1 MSVEWLRLGDVLA
14 MNRTP
19 TNVDPGATYRPV
31 GVRAFGRGIFDY
43 APTKGADLSKVR
55 YFDLPAASLVISNI
69 KGWEGAVAATE
80 ATEEGRIASS
90 RFLTYQPSAEV
101 DPRYVLH
108 WLLSDGGL
116 EVLRRCSP
124 GSADRNRTLSR
135 KGLEASLLP
144 LPPIDEQRS
153 IAAHLD
159 GVAAVTQQG
168 SPDLSVE
175 AVIHALVR
183 SAIDAPRARLG
194 DVMVMDRQFIELDE
208 RKSYRAIG
216 IRGFG
221 RGLIKYPAVPRE
233 QLSKLRYFDVKP
245 FRLLVSNIKAW
256 EGAVAQTT
264 ADDLALVGS
273 NRFLQYEVSS
283 PHVSLDWV
291 LAYLSSPEGTAAM
304 SAASPGSADRNRT
317 LSIRSFESLE
327 IPVPSA
333 AVQGHVAELRE
344 IGRRFAKLTHRK
356 SALIQALLPAAR
368 NEIFTAMR

>member
-1 MSVEWLRLGDVLA
+1 MRVGDVAAQSKDVVTVELDQTYKTLGVL
-14 MNRTP
+14 NR
-19 TNVDPGATYRPV
+19 
-31 GVRAFGRGIFDY
+31 GRGIFERT
-43 APTKGADLSKVR
+43 PTRGAETKYPRFTRVRPGQLVYSKL
-55 YFDLPAASLVISNI
+55 F
-69 KGWEGAVAATE
+69 GWEGSIAVIQDGL
-80 ATEEGRIASS
+80 EGFVVSPEFPVFDLS
-90 RFLTYQPSAEV
+90 HKV
-101 DPRYVLH
+101 DPSYVGHVVAWDGFVSQMASATTGLGQRRQRVNV
-108 WLLSDGGL
+108 SDFL
-116 EVLRRCSP
+116 DLRM
-124 GSADRNRTLSR
+124 
-135 KGLEASLLP
+135 P

-168 SPDLSVE
+168 STDLSVE

-208 RKSYRAIG
+208 RESYRAIG

-221 RGLIKYPAVPRE
+221 RGLIRYPAVPRE

-327 IPVPSA
+327 MPVPSA

-344 IGRRFAKLTHRK
+344 IGRRFAKLAHRK

>member
-1 MSVEWLRLGDVLA
+1 M
-14 MNRTP
+14 
-19 TNVDPGATYRPV
+19 
-31 GVRAFGRGIFDY
+31 
-43 APTKGADLSKVR
+43 
-55 YFDLPAASLVISNI
+55 
-69 KGWEGAVAATE
+69 
-80 ATEEGRIASS
+80 
-90 RFLTYQPSAEV
+90 
-101 DPRYVLH
+101 
-108 WLLSDGGL
+108 
-116 EVLRRCSP
+116 
-124 GSADRNRTLSR
+124 
-135 KGLEASLLP
+135 
-144 LPPIDEQRS
+144 
-153 IAAHLD
+153 
-159 GVAAVTQQG
+159 
-168 SPDLSVE
+168 
-175 AVIHALVR
+175 IHALVR

-208 RKSYRAIG
+208 RESYRAIG

-221 RGLIKYPAVPRE
+221 RGLIRYPAVPRE

-327 IPVPSA
+327 MPVPSA

-344 IGRRFAKLTHRK
+344 IGRRFAKLAHRK

>member
-168 SPDLSVE
+168 STDLSVE

-208 RKSYRAIG
+208 RESYRAIG

-221 RGLIKYPAVPRE
+221 RGLIRYPAVPRE

-327 IPVPSA
+327 MPVPSA
-333 AVQGHVAELRE
+333 ELV
-344 IGRRFAKLTHRK
+344 KL
-356 SALIQALLPAAR
+356 SV
-368 NEIFTAMR
+368 